1 MLKEGCACAC
11 EYCRFSAFFFF
22 FQPTFSLHT
31 KKKKI
36 THAAYEK
43 QKSVFFFLVPFFC

>member
-1 MLKEGCACAC
+1 ML
-11 EYCRFSAFFFF
+11 SFFFF
-22 FQPTFSLHT
+22 VSTVFGMTA